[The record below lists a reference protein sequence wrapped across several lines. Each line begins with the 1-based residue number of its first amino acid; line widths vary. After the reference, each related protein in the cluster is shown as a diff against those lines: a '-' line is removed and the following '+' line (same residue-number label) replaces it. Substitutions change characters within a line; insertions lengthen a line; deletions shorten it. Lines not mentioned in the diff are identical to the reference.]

1 MGIMT
6 DRQFEEFLRNAAQDY
21 NRPPEGT
28 PTEEI
33 WADID
38 EARSGGWQRSQWRSA
53 APWWSLGRGIAATV
67 ALWVFPLTAVAGG
80 AALAINHWTSD
91 DTGSEL
97 AHLEIGHDQEQ
108 DTRHG
113 HGQHAECG
121 DIDTRVAA
129 LNALLQMETEQA
141 LPILMDVLERRDV
154 CSVELRRRAVF
165 LISQHETRETDD
177 ILLDA
182 AIEDPDEE
190 VRQQAV
196 FWLGQLSSDEAVS
209 ALESIL
215 QDADDIELKKKV
227 IFALSQHGSSR
238 ATRILRD
245 IALDSRAHEEVRE
258 QAIFWLG
265 EEGTSE
271 DLSALMNLYDRMDND
286 HLREKIIF
294 AVSQSGASNAEE
306 WLLGVASDHRE
317 SMDLRENAVF
327 WLGQRQSQ
335 AAVEA
340 LESVLF
346 GGVQELQEKAVF
358 ALSQHGSNRAM
369 ELLRGV
375 VVDGNAHPETR
386 EQAIF
391 WLGQEGSSEDVAT
404 LMDMYRQI
412 QSHDLKEKIIFA
424 VSQNG
429 DREGEE
435 WLLDLAR
442 NEREPMELRKNALFW
457 VGQEGDIDA
466 ADLRELYD
474 EAAAFEFK
482 EHVIFVLSQRDER
495 DAVEELITIARG
507 ERDEELR
514 DKAIFWLGQTDDQKA
529 AEFLAELINRPTR

>member
-1 MGIMT
+1 MT
-6 DRQFEEFLRNAAQDY
+6 DKQFEEFLRNQARDY

-38 EARSGGWQRSQWRSA
+38 EARSGSWQRSQWRDA
-53 APWWSLGRGIAATV
+53 APWWALSRGIAATV

-91 DTGSEL
+91 DSGSEL
-97 AHLEIGHDQEQ
+97 ALLGAE
-108 DTRHG
+108 HG
-113 HGQHAECG
+113 HEHEQHIECG
-121 DIDTRVAA
+121 DTDTRVAA

-141 LPILMDVLERRDV
+141 LPILMDVLERRDA

-165 LISQHETRETDD
+165 LVSQHETRETDD

-190 VRQQAV
+190 VRHQAV
-196 FWLGQLSSDEAVS
+196 FWLGQLSSDDAVS

-227 IFALSQHGSSR
+227 IFSLSQHGSSR
-238 ATRILRD
+238 ASLILRD
-245 IALDSRAHEEVRE
+245 VALDSRAHEEVRE

-271 DLSALMNLYDRMDND
+271 DISALMDLYDRVDND

-294 AVSQSGASNAEE
+294 AVSQSGASDAEE
-306 WLLGVASDHRE
+306 WLLSVVRDDRE
-317 SMDLRENAVF
+317 VMDLRENAVF
-327 WLGQRQSQ
+327 WLGQRQSPE
-335 AAVEA
+335 AVEA

-346 GGVQELQEKAVF
+346 GGVPELQEKAVF
-358 ALSQHGSNRAM
+358 ALSQHGSSRAM

-375 VVDGNAHPETR
+375 VVDKNVHPETR

-391 WLGQEGSSEDVAT
+391 WLGQEGSSDDVEL
-404 LMDMYRQI
+404 LMDMYGQLE
-412 QSHDLKEKIIFA
+412 SSELKEKIIFA
-424 VSQNG
+424 VSQNSHRDG
-429 DREGEE
+429 DE
-435 WLLDLAR
+435 WLLGLAR
-442 NEREPMELRKNALFW
+442 NAREPMGLRKNALFW

-466 ADLRELYD
+466 ADLRDLYD
-474 EAAAFEFK
+474 DASAFELK

-495 DAVEELITIARG
+495 DAVEEMIAIARG

-514 DKAIFWLGQTDDQKA
+514 NKAIFWLGQTDDPMA

>member
-1 MGIMT
+1 MT
-6 DRQFEEFLRNAAQDY
+6 DRQFEEFLRNQARDY

-28 PTEEI
+28 PTDEI

-38 EARSGGWQRSQWRSA
+38 EARSGSWQRSQWREA

-97 AHLEIGHDQEQ
+97 PLLGAGHE
-108 DTRHG
+108 HE
-113 HGQHAECG
+113 HEQHAECG
-121 DIDTRVAA
+121 DTDTRVAA

-141 LPILMDVLERRDV
+141 LPILMDVLERRDA

-165 LISQHETRETDD
+165 LVSQHETRETDD

-190 VRQQAV
+190 VRHQAV

-227 IFALSQHGSSR
+227 IFSLSQHGSS
-238 ATRILRD
+238 
-245 IALDSRAHEEVRE
+245 
-258 QAIFWLG
+258 
-265 EEGTSE
+265 
-271 DLSALMNLYDRMDND
+271 
-286 HLREKIIF
+286 
-294 AVSQSGASNAEE
+294 
-306 WLLGVASDHRE
+306 
-317 SMDLRENAVF
+317 
-327 WLGQRQSQ
+327 
-335 AAVEA
+335 
-340 LESVLF
+340 
-346 GGVQELQEKAVF
+346 
-358 ALSQHGSNRAM
+358 RAM

-375 VVDGNAHPETR
+375 VVDKNAHPETR

-391 WLGQEGSSEDVAT
+391 WLGQEGSSDDVEL
-404 LMDMYRQI
+404 LMDMYGQLE
-412 QSHDLKEKIIFA
+412 SSELKEKIIFA
-424 VSQNG
+424 VSQNSHRDG
-429 DREGEE
+429 DE
-435 WLLDLAR
+435 WLLGLAR
-442 NEREPMELRKNALFW
+442 DAREPMELRKNALFW

-466 ADLRELYD
+466 ADLRDLYD
-474 EAAAFEFK
+474 DASAFDLK

-495 DAVEELITIARG
+495 DAVEEMIAIARG

-514 DKAIFWLGQTDDQKA
+514 NKAIFWLGQTDDPMA